1 MTQTNDKLS
10 FQSWTSD
17 FHGFP
22 FQSIRVGG
30 KRARICVVSAPLYAD
45 QIRTFRT
52 LKQRGYVMI
61 GISSFGHFPFMHEP
75 DIINNSR
82 SAMLQTEEHKSI
94 MTQIDG
100 WLTCSKDPVL
110 YDVPQLRFSESD
122 CPHLNDAT
130 APKGLVKKYDVIYN
144 AASDGDFHQYHKNW
158 NLAKECFQKMSDA
171 GLTVLVIGRDAP
183 SDFELPGVSYNKY
196 LKWHEF
202 LDRIEE
208 SRVMF
213 VPNGSDASPR
223 ILTEAL
229 CKGTP
234 ILVNKHIFG
243 GWKYVNDCTG
253 AFFES
258 ADDVIPQLHRVLNAS
273 CTPRQW
279 FLDTYYPD
287 GESAQLKELKRFIES
302 ICNGAIP
309 LEEKTD
315 ELTEYAYALNLPA
328 IDMHDVQFIYVSV
341 DTDDHISLC
350 RHDLLAHT
358 DTLNVKFKTYLN
370 PHHWV
375 VWPYYKS
382 TGWGD
387 KQVFKDLTVATTSFS
402 YTLTLPAIDMHDVQ
416 FINVSIDTD
425 ANHTLWR
432 NDLTAYADTVSATF
446 STHLTPHHWVVW
458 PYHKSTGWGTKQD
471 FGLHHSHSHSVMT
484 NMTNE

>member
-1 MTQTNDKLS
+1 
-10 FQSWTSD
+10 
-17 FHGFP
+17 
-22 FQSIRVGG
+22 
-30 KRARICVVSAPLYAD
+30 
-45 QIRTFRT
+45 
-52 LKQRGYVMI
+52 MI
-61 GISSFGHFPFMHEP
+61 GISSFGHYPFMHEP
-75 DIINNSR
+75 DIIHNSR
-82 SAMLQTEEHKSI
+82 SAMLQTEEHRSI

-100 WLTCSKDPVL
+100 WLTCSREPVL
-110 YDVPQLRFSESD
+110 YDVPQLMFSESD
-122 CPHLNDAT
+122 YPHLNDAT

-144 AASDGDFHQYHKNW
+144 AASDCDFHQYHKNW
-158 NLAKECFQKMSDA
+158 NLAKACFQKMSDA
-171 GLTVLVIGRDAP
+171 GLTVLVIGRTAP
-183 SDFELPGVSYNKY
+183 SDFELPGVSYKQY

-202 LDRIEE
+202 LDTIEE

-213 VPNGSDASPR
+213 VPNVSDASPR

-258 ADDVIPQLHRVLNAS
+258 QDDVMAQLHRVLNAS
-273 CTPRQW
+273 CTPRKW
-279 FLDTYYPD
+279 LLDTYYPD

-309 LEEKTD
+309 LEEKAD

-341 DTDDHISLC
+341 DTDDHASLC
-350 RHDLLAHT
+350 RHDLITHV
-358 DTLNVKFKTYLN
+358 DTLNVKFKTYLT

-387 KQVFKDLTVATTSFS
+387 KQVFKDLTVATATTTSFS
-402 YTLTLPAIDMHDVQ
+402 HTLTLPPIDMRNVQ
-416 FINVSIDTD
+416 FIYVSIDTD
-425 ANHTLWR
+425 ANHSLWR
-432 NDLTAYADTVSATF
+432 NDLTAYADTVTATF

-458 PYHKSTGWGTKQD
+458 PYYTSTGWGDKQD
-471 FGLHHSHSHSVMT
+471 FGLQHSHSDS
-484 NMTNE
+484 MTNE